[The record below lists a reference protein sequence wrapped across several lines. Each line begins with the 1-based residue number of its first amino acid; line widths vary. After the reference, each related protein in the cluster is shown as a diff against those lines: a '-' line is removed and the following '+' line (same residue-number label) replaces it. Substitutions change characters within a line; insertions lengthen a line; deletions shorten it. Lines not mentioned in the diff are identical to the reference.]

1 MLHRLHPTLVDK
13 RFTDDDIVNAT
24 DGRIFRAHV
33 GIIGSGIIGLLS
45 ALTLTDAGYRVA
57 IVARDLPG
65 DESQDWASP
74 WAGVSIFPH
83 PDVGGHSLQ
92 TENFKYFWALAHRD
106 PTSGVQVIKATE
118 HYDDRE
124 DDSSIWYKTV
134 VPHYRVIPK
143 EKGPFLLPWI
153 QAQLKARGITFIR
166 KTLRS
171 IQEAKKITGAE
182 YIVHASGLGA
192 YILAGDKNVEAIR
205 GQTMFVKTD
214 FNELKMHQGSH
225 YTYVIPR
232 MFTNGAII
240 GGVSQPGSLDRNV
253 DKALRADILKRINIL
268 TDGGLSSVELDKDV
282 QKDIVAFR
290 PGRKGGYRLE
300 AEDDVVHAYGFAGL
314 GYIFSYG
321 VALKVR
327 ELIDSIVDKD
337 RAPRSRL

>member
-1 MLHRLHPTLVDK
+1 MQ
-13 RFTDDDIVNAT
+13 
-24 DGRIFRAHV
+24 HV

-45 ALTLTDAGYRVA
+45 ALALTDAGYQVT

-65 DESQDWASP
+65 DETQDWASP

-83 PDVGGHSLQ
+83 PDAGGESLQ

-118 HYDDRE
+118 HYDDRD
-124 DDSSIWYKTV
+124 DDSTIWYKTV
-134 VPHYRVIPK
+134 VPRYRLIPK
-143 EKGPFLLPWI
+143 EKLPDGVKLGFTYTSMTINPAYLLPWI
-153 QAQLKARGITFIR
+153 QKQLQARGVTFIR
-166 KTLRS
+166 KTLSS
-171 IQEAKKITGAE
+171 IEEAKKITGAKV
-182 YIVHASGLGA
+182 IVHASGLGA
-192 YILAGDKNVEAIR
+192 YTLAGDKNVEAIR

-214 FNELKMHQGSH
+214 FVEQLMMHQGSH

-240 GGVSQPGSLDRNV
+240 GGVSQPGNLDRNV
-253 DKALRADILKRINIL
+253 DTDLRADILQRVN
-268 TDGGLSSVELDKDV
+268 TMTNGGLLSVDLEKDV

-300 AEDDVVHAYGFAGL
+300 VEGDVVHAYGFAGL

-327 ELIDSIVDKD
+327 ELVDSIVWQDEV
-337 RAPRSRL
+337 PRSRL

>member
-1 MLHRLHPTLVDK
+1 MP
-13 RFTDDDIVNAT
+13 
-24 DGRIFRAHV
+24 HV

-45 ALTLTDAGYRVA
+45 ALALTDAGYQVT
-57 IVARDLPG
+57 IMARDLPG
-65 DESQDWASP
+65 DETQDWASP

-83 PDVGGHSLQ
+83 PDAGGESLQ

-118 HYDDRE
+118 HYDDRD
-124 DDSSIWYKTV
+124 DDSTIWYKTV
-134 VPHYRVIPK
+134 VPRYRLIPK
-143 EKGPFLLPWI
+143 EKLPDGVKLGFTYTSMTINPAYLLPWI
-153 QAQLKARGITFIR
+153 QKQLQARGVTFIR
-166 KTLRS
+166 KTLSS
-171 IQEAKKITGAE
+171 IEEAKKITGAKV
-182 YIVHASGLGA
+182 IVHASGLGA
-192 YILAGDKNVEAIR
+192 YTLSGDKNVEAIR

-214 FNELKMHQGSH
+214 FVDQLMMHQGSH

-240 GGVSQPGSLDRNV
+240 GGVSQPGNLDRNV
-253 DKALRADILKRINIL
+253 DTDLRADILRRVN
-268 TDGGLSSVELDKDV
+268 TMTNGGLLSVDLENDV

-300 AEDDVVHAYGFAGL
+300 VEGDVVHAYGFAGL

-327 ELIDSIVDKD
+327 ELVDSIVWQDEV
-337 RAPRSRL
+337 PRSRL

>member
-1 MLHRLHPTLVDK
+1 MQK
-13 RFTDDDIVNAT
+13 
-24 DGRIFRAHV
+24 V

-45 ALTLTDAGYRVA
+45 ALTLTDAGYKVT

-65 DESQDWASP
+65 DETQDWASP

-83 PDVGGHSLQ
+83 PDAGGESLQ

-124 DDSSIWYKTV
+124 DDSSIWYKTI
-134 VPHYRVIPK
+134 VPRYRRIPK
-143 EKGPFLLPWI
+143 EKLPDGVKLGFTYTSMTINPAYLLPWI
-153 QAQLKARGITFIR
+153 QKQLQARGVIFIR
-166 KTLRS
+166 KTLSS
-171 IQEAKKITGAE
+171 IAEAKNITGAKI
-182 YIVHASGLGA
+182 IVHASGLGA
-192 YILAGDKNVEAIR
+192 YTLAGDKNVEAIR

-214 FNELKMHQGSH
+214 FVEELMMHQGSH

-240 GGVSQPGSLDRNV
+240 GGVSQPGNLERNV
-253 DKALRADILKRINIL
+253 DRDLRADILQRVN
-268 TDGGLSSVELDKDV
+268 TMTNGGLAAVDLEKDV

-290 PGRKGGYRLE
+290 PGRKGGFRLE
-300 AEDDVVHAYGFAGL
+300 AEGDVVHAYGFAGL

-321 VALKVR
+321 VAMKVR
-327 ELIDSIVDKD
+327 ELVDSIVKQDG
-337 RAPRSRL
+337 APRSRL

>member
-1 MLHRLHPTLVDK
+1 MSPTH
-13 RFTDDDIVNAT
+13 THI
-24 DGRIFRAHV
+24 

-45 ALTLTDAGYRVA
+45 ALTLTDAGYKET

-83 PDVGGHSLQ
+83 PDAGGNSLQ

-124 DDSSIWYKTV
+124 DDSTIWYKTV
-134 VPHYRVIPK
+134 VPHYRLIPK
-143 EKGPFLLPWI
+143 DKLPKGVKLGFTYTSMTINPAFLLPWI
-153 QAQLKARGITFIR
+153 QTQLKARGVTFLR
-166 KTLRS
+166 KTLTS
-171 IQEAKKITGAE
+171 IQEAKRITGAE

-192 YILAGDKNVEAIR
+192 YMLADDKNVEAIR

-240 GGVSQPGSLDRNV
+240 GGISQPGSLDRNV
-253 DKALRADILKRINIL
+253 DEALRADILKRVKML
-268 TDGGLSSVELDKDV
+268 TDGGLRSVDLENDV

-300 AEDDVVHAYGFAGL
+300 AEGDIVHAYGFAGL

-327 ELIDSIVDKD
+327 KLVDSVVEKN
-337 RAPRSRL
+337 RLPRSHL

>member
-1 MLHRLHPTLVDK
+1 MSTIN
-13 RFTDDDIVNAT
+13 T
-24 DGRIFRAHV
+24 HV

-45 ALTLTDAGYRVA
+45 ALTLTDAGYNVT

-65 DESQDWASP
+65 DDSQNWASP

-118 HYDDRE
+118 HYDDRD

-134 VPHYRVIPK
+134 VPQYRLIPK
-143 EKGPFLLPWI
+143 EKLPAGVKLGFTYTSMTINPEFLLSWV
-153 QAQLKARGITFIR
+153 QTQLKARGVTFIQ
-166 KTLRS
+166 KTLSS
-171 IQEAKKITGAE
+171 IQEAKEITGAN

-192 YILAGDKNVEAIR
+192 YTLADDKNVEAIR

-240 GGVSQPGSLDRNV
+240 GGISQPGSLDCNV
-253 DKALRADILKRINIL
+253 DTGLRADILTRVNNL
-268 TDGGLSSVELDKDV
+268 TDGALHSVDLDKDV

-300 AEDDVVHAYGFAGL
+300 AEGDIVHAYGFAGL

-327 ELIDSIVDKD
+327 ELVDSVVHKG
-337 RAPRSRL
+337 RVPRSRL

>member
-1 MLHRLHPTLVDK
+1 MQK
-13 RFTDDDIVNAT
+13 
-24 DGRIFRAHV
+24 V

-45 ALTLTDAGYRVA
+45 ALTLTDAGYKVT

-83 PDVGGHSLQ
+83 PDAGGESLQ

-106 PTSGVQVIKATE
+106 PTSGVQIIKATE
-118 HYDDRE
+118 HYDDRD
-124 DDSSIWYKTV
+124 DDSTIWYKTV
-134 VPHYRVIPK
+134 VPRYRLLSK
-143 EKGPFLLPWI
+143 EKLPDGVKLGFTYTSMTINPAYLLPWI
-153 QAQLKARGITFIR
+153 QKQLQARGVTFIR
-166 KTLRS
+166 KTLSS
-171 IQEAKKITGAE
+171 IAEAKKITGAKI
-182 YIVHASGLGA
+182 IVHASGLGA
-192 YILAGDKNVEAIR
+192 YTLAGDKNVEAIR

-214 FNELKMHQGSH
+214 FVEELMMHQGSH

-240 GGVSQPGSLDRNV
+240 GGVSQPGNLERNV
-253 DKALRADILKRINIL
+253 DRDLRADILQRVN
-268 TDGGLSSVELDKDV
+268 TMTNGGLAAVDLEKDV

-300 AEDDVVHAYGFAGL
+300 AEGDVVHAYGFAGL

-321 VALKVR
+321 VAMKVR
-327 ELIDSIVDKD
+327 ELVDSIVKQDE
-337 RAPRSRL
+337 APRSRL

>member
-1 MLHRLHPTLVDK
+1 MQ
-13 RFTDDDIVNAT
+13 
-24 DGRIFRAHV
+24 HV

-45 ALTLTDAGYRVA
+45 ALALTDAGYQVT

-65 DESQDWASP
+65 DETQDWASP

-83 PDVGGHSLQ
+83 PDAGGESLQ

-118 HYDDRE
+118 HYDDRD
-124 DDSSIWYKTV
+124 DDSTIWYKTV
-134 VPHYRVIPK
+134 VPRYRLIPK
-143 EKGPFLLPWI
+143 EKLPDGVKLGFTYTSMTINPAYLLPWI
-153 QAQLKARGITFIR
+153 QKQLQARGVTFIR
-166 KTLRS
+166 KTLSS
-171 IQEAKKITGAE
+171 IEEAKKLTGAKI
-182 YIVHASGLGA
+182 IVHASGLGA
-192 YILAGDKNVEAIR
+192 YTLAGDKNVEAIR

-214 FNELKMHQGSH
+214 FVDQLMMHQGSH

-240 GGVSQPGSLDRNV
+240 GGVSQPGNLDRNV
-253 DKALRADILKRINIL
+253 DTDLRADILQRVN
-268 TDGGLSSVELDKDV
+268 TMTNGGLLSVDLDKDV
-282 QKDIVAFR
+282 QEDIVAFR

-300 AEDDVVHAYGFAGL
+300 AEGDVVHAYGFAGL

-327 ELIDSIVDKD
+327 ELVDSIVRQDEV
-337 RAPRSRL
+337 PRSRL